1 MINSNS
7 QTPKDTEKAKTT
19 FKFQIYNS
27 MRIIIRY
34 SLNLY
39 KTQANKVNYFWD
51 YLLGQKKI
59 IFSFGINYELRII
72 AAEFP

>member
-1 MINSNS
+1 
-7 QTPKDTEKAKTT
+7 
-19 FKFQIYNS
+19 